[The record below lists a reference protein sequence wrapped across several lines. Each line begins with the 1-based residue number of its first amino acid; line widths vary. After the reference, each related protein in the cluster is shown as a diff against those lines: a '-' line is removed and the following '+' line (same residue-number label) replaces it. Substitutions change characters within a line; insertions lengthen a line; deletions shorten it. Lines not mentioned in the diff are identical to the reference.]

1 MIETTTNYSGW
12 YYVDGEIEKLIAHAS
27 EFSPSQVSNDEGDKD
42 PQENAESVIV
52 KRNRTQLDLISKW
65 SWDKTIK
72 RGVNYLTPSD
82 TSNLV
87 NALLS

>member
-12 YYVDGEIEKLIAHAS
+12 YYVDREIEKLTAHAS
-27 EFSPSQVSNDEGDKD
+27 RFSPSHLSNAEGHKD
-42 PQENAESVIV
+42 SQENAESVIV
-52 KRNRTQLDLISKW
+52 KRNRTQLDLVGRW